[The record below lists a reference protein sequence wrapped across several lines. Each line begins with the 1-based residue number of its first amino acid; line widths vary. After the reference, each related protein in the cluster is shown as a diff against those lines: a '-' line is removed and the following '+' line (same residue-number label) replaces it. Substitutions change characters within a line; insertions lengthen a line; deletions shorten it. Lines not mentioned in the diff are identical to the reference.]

1 MSLAAVV
8 MCRLVSDVL
17 SGDSVTDFINVDDSL
32 RDWVEVGVERQTNSA
47 RFSFWDEVQVNSV
60 VLVAV
65 EVKVEIRVA
74 VTIIG
79 LAVKVDV
86 LS

>member
-8 MCRLVSDVL
+8 MCRLASDVL
-17 SGDSVTDFINVDDSL
+17 SGDSVTDFINVDGSI
-32 RDWVEVGVERQTNSA
+32 RDWVEVGVERRTNSA
-47 RFSFWDEVQVNSV
+47 RFSFWDEMQVNSV

-65 EVKVEIRVA
+65 EVTVEIRVA